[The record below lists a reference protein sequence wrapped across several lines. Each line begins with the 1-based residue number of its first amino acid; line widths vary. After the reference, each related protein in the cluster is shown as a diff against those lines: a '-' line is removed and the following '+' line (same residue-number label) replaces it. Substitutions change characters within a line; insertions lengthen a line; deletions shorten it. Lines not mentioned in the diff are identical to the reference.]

1 MGGHPLSSR
10 RFARTAGPDRVSPG
24 PLGRCGVRVNIFLPL
39 PLIGALVLGVFPLL
53 GAGNDP
59 LELGSRRELMLDDQ
73 LFETIRNLDFR
84 QHSPRDAEKILD
96 LDAPWEGRKYHG
108 FTVCGYPVV
117 LKDGDRYRLYYA
129 SYLGLRF
136 EPRDPETQF
145 TCYAESDDGV
155 TWNRVRLGRVEFEGS
170 TDNNILLKG
179 RTSHNFAPFIDTRPG
194 TPASER
200 YKAVGGNP
208 EAFVFASADGLEWR
222 KLREEPI
229 LDGEEPAFDRHGA
242 IRWGRDPSRRRAIL
256 DSLNVSFWDPGNSR
270 YVLFFRAYLPCLSR
284 DGKRRLAETRSV
296 MRATSRD
303 FLHWENIEPI
313 DYGEPRRE
321 WRHSLYTSGLKPYP
335 RAPHLFL
342 GFPLRT
348 APRKPFHGTSY
359 GLSETAFMY
368 SRDTRTFVLVDEPF
382 LRPGRDPRNWSKH
395 GNLMAWGMLQTAPD
409 ELSFYY
415 LQHDHQPDTFI
426 RRGVLRI
433 DGFRSL
439 HAGGYPGGTAITRP
453 LVFQGSRLEIN
464 AATGAG
470 GGIRIS
476 ILDAATMQPVP
487 GFESSREFYG
497 DEIQHFVEFG
507 EGKDLA
513 SLAGR
518 PIRLRFEMYDADL
531 YSLKFH

>member
-1 MGGHPLSSR
+1 MGGDPPRSR
-10 RFARTAGPDRVSPG
+10 HFAQTAGPDRFPRGS
-24 PLGRCGVRVNIFLPL
+24 LGRCSVRVRPRLPL
-39 PLIGALVLGVFPLL
+39 HLAAAFILSALPLL

-59 LELGSRRELMLDDQ
+59 LELGSRRELLLDAY
-73 LFETIRNLDFR
+73 LFETIRNLEFR

-108 FTVCGYPVV
+108 ITVCGYPVV
-117 LKDGDRYRLYYA
+117 LEDEGRFRLYYA

-136 EPRDPETQF
+136 EPRVPESQF
-145 TCYAESDDGV
+145 TCYAESGDGV

-179 RTSHNFAPFIDTRPG
+179 RASHNFAPFIDTRPG

-208 EAFVFASADGLEWR
+208 EAFVFASPDGLEWR
-222 KLREEPI
+222 KLKEEPI

-242 IRWGRDPSRRRAIL
+242 IRWGMDPSQRRAIL
-256 DSLNVSFWDPGNSR
+256 DSLNVSFWDPRTSQ

-284 DGKRRLAETRSV
+284 DGKRRLPETRSV

-335 RAPHLFL
+335 RAPHLML

-368 SRDTRTFVLVDEPF
+368 TRDTRNFVLVEEPF

-395 GNLMAWGMLQTAPD
+395 GNLMAWGMLQTAAD

-426 RRGVLRI
+426 RRGVLRV

-439 HAGGYPGGTAITRP
+439 HGGGFPGGVAITRP

-470 GGIRIS
+470 GGIRVA
-476 ILDAATMQPVP
+476 ILDAVTKQPVP
-487 GFESSREFYG
+487 GYESSQEFFG

-507 EGKDLA
+507 AGRDLA
-513 SLAGR
+513 SLSGMQ
-518 PIRLRFEMYDADL
+518 IRLRFEIYDADL
-531 YSLKFH
+531 FSLKFE